1 MRSHLLTALGLA
13 LLFFLPAILCL
24 VFVCCGWFANKRP
37 SIKEWRILIFRWA
50 LIFAPLATI
59 LFFTSAVHLLV
70 RQKPAQ
76 GPWLFFN
83 YFAIALWGLCLAA
96 AFTGK
101 SWGRALLI
109 SWGILLFVGVVGADL
124 ATIP

>member
-1 MRSHLLTALGLA
+1 MHILSASILSFF
-13 LLFFLPAILCL
+13 FFLPAILCL

-37 SIKEWRILIFRWA
+37 SIKEWRITTFRWA
-50 LIFAPLATI
+50 LILAPLVTL
-59 LFFTSAVHLLV
+59 LFFASAVHLLA
-70 RQKPAQ
+70 RLKPAQ

-83 YFAIALWGLCLAA
+83 YLAIALWGLCLAA

>member
-1 MRSHLLTALGLA
+1 
-13 LLFFLPAILCL
+13 
-24 VFVCCGWFANKRP
+24 
-37 SIKEWRILIFRWA
+37 KEWRILIFWWA

>member
-1 MRSHLLTALGLA
+1 MHTLSASILSFF
-13 LLFFLPAILCL
+13 FFLPAILCL
-24 VFVCCGWFANKRP
+24 VLVCCGWFANKRP
-37 SIKEWRILIFRWA
+37 SIKEWRIVIFRWA
-50 LIFAPLATI
+50 LIFALLATI
-59 LFFTSAVHLLV
+59 LFFASAVHLLA
-70 RQKPAQ
+70 RLKPAQ

-83 YFAIALWGLCLAA
+83 YLAIALWGLCLAA